1 MDIDLELQEKDL
13 FKELIWDGEV
23 DEIAI
28 WLDGEW
34 SVLESPQYQER
45 KKREKPI
52 YILNLREV
60 FSEIHFSFESI
71 ERLIKKIE
79 DILNGRKPTKVDFY

>member
-28 WLDGEW
+28 WLDGDW
-34 SVLESPQYQER
+34 SVLSSSHYLER
-45 KKREKPI
+45 KECEKPI

-60 FSEIHFSFESI
+60 FAETSFSFESI
-71 ERLIKKIE
+71 ERIIKKIE
-79 DILNGRKPTKVDFY
+79 DILNGHKPTKVDFY